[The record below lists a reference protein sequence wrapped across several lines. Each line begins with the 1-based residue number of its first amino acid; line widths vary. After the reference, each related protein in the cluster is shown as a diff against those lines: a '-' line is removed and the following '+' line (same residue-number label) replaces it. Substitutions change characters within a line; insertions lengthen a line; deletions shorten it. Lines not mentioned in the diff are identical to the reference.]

1 MQLQSKYGIY
11 DSKYDGK
18 KLYQI
23 LKIYPD
29 KYNIQDYK
37 EMKNFLNEQ
46 TTSMINHILN
56 RAFLYK
62 TDLDTYLSNKGKNN
76 TNQTDNKPDNN
87 TNTIKM
93 VVIPQNIKRA
103 KTPIKIY
110 NKSNN
115 ITKDYFKTEKNINFK
130 GKNIDLYDFMM
141 DFLYEKFNGNTHFI
155 KQYNKWVD
163 ILLSNKNSE
172 DIFISLKNQI
182 NTRLLNMYNA
192 NIINEIPDIIIIK
205 S

>member
-1 MQLQSKYGIY
+1 MQI
-11 DSKYDGK
+11 DSKIEIFDKSYDNK
-18 KLYQI
+18 TLYQI
-23 LKIYPD
+23 LKINPD
-29 KYNIQDYK
+29 KYSNQDYK
-37 EMKNFLNEQ
+37 YMKTFLNDQ
-46 TTSMINHILN
+46 TVSMINRILN
-56 RAFLYK
+56 RAFRYK
-62 TDLDTYLSNKGKNN
+62 TDLDTYLSIKDRNN
-76 TNQTDNKPDNN
+76 SNKPDNK

-115 ITKDYFKTEKNINFK
+115 ITKDYFKSEKNINFK
-130 GKNIDLYDFMM
+130 GKNIDLYDFML
-141 DFLYEKFNGNTHFI
+141 DFLYEKFNGNVHFT
-155 KQYNKWVD
+155 KYYNKWVD
-163 ILLSNKNSE
+163 IILSNKNSE

>member
-1 MQLQSKYGIY
+1 MQTDSKISIFDKSY
-11 DSKYDGK
+11 DSKT
-18 KLYQI
+18 LYQI
-23 LKIYPD
+23 LKISPD
-29 KYNIQDYK
+29 KYSNQDYK
-37 EMKNFLNEQ
+37 YMKTFLNDQ
-46 TTSMINHILN
+46 TVSMINRILN
-56 RAFLYK
+56 RAFRYK
-62 TDLDTYLSNKGKNN
+62 TDLDTYLSVKDKNN
-76 TNQTDNKPDNN
+76 SNKPDNN

-130 GKNIDLYDFMM
+130 GKNIDLYDFMK
-141 DFLYEKFNGNTHFI
+141 DILYEKCNGNGNFMNY
-155 KQYNKWVD
+155 YNTWVD
-163 ILLSNKNSE
+163 IILDNKNSE

-182 NTRLLNMYNA
+182 NTRLLNMYNT

-205 S
+205 SQYK